1 MMSAR
6 RGGARA
12 LITGA
17 QGTIASALART
28 LVQADHVV
36 WTTTRRASHAGPG
49 NMLLDLADAPD
60 QWVFPDDHFDIAFL
74 CAAVTSQLDC
84 AKDPERTW
92 RINVAH
98 TVELATRLVA
108 RGTFVV
114 FVSTSLVFD
123 GETPYAGAGHP
134 LNPQSIYGK
143 QKAEAEQRLLAL
155 GANVAIVRL
164 SKVIGPSMPLI
175 DGWKAA
181 LASRTPIHPFAD
193 RVMSPI
199 SLPFTVEVLHRVA
212 QARRAGI
219 THASASNEMT
229 YAEAAEVLA
238 ARMGAD
244 RRLIQPV
251 QGVQTEH
258 AFAPR
263 FTTLDTTDLRAIGL
277 EAPRPERAFD
287 TDDGLL

>member
-1 MMSAR
+1 MR
-6 RGGARA
+6 
-12 LITGA
+12 
-17 QGTIASALART
+17 
-28 LVQADHVV
+28 
-36 WTTTRRASHAGPG
+36 
-49 NMLLDLADAPD
+49 LDLVDAPD
-60 QWVFPDDHFDIAFL
+60 RWTFPDEHFDVAFL

-84 AKDPERTW
+84 ARDPERTH

-123 GETPYAGAGHP
+123 GEIPYAGTLHP
-134 LNPQSIYGK
+134 YNPQSIYGK
-143 QKAEAEQRLLAL
+143 QKAEAEQKLLAL
-155 GANVAIVRL
+155 GTNVAVVRL

-181 LASRTPIHPFAD
+181 LAARTPIHPFAD
-193 RVMSPI
+193 RVLAPI

-212 QARRAGI
+212 QARRTGI
-219 THASASNEMT
+219 THASASDEMT
-229 YAEAAEVLA
+229 YAEAAGLVA
-238 ARMGAD
+238 AQMGAD
-244 RRLIQPV
+244 SSLIQPV
-251 QGVQTEH
+251 EGVQTEH

-263 FTTLDTTDLRAIGL
+263 FTTLDATSLRAVGL

-287 TDDGLL
+287 TGNRLF